1 MKEHRE
7 LVVCLLLLVGVYA
20 APSPCEN
27 LKELPIC
34 NETQY
39 EAYRSCVEEVKSLR
53 IARQTQC
60 PQLYAAARPTVVE
73 SNAVQQA
80 KTDTS
85 LSDVVEPSID
95 IIPALQS
102 VVTVKPV
109 ECNHSLDNTP
119 MLKSLNRKMIV
130 QMEDEDY
137 EYQVPTNI
145 TTVIRLTNVVNNT
158 NIVNVPTHV
167 NTTNVN
173 NIHVYANITEGDSAL
188 KQDEPR
194 CCTAVQPKSCH
205 MSTQGYR
212 CKHKKFK
219 TCGTQCT
226 ADIVHVQRRKRCDG
240 HGNCKQKIAY
250 VPQPE
255 KPTCVYVEQW
265 PFVVCGKP
273 ANMQVVCD
281 GCYDHYGQGLEALHG
296 QLPNQCRGC
305 YDDAFN
311 QGPLYRRGP
320 VLRPFY
326 YHEPPCYITGTCP
339 MSYGDCGYGCYGH
352 EMVDPAWGVQPSY
365 EQSPYDPVMNE
376 VNSAYLS
383 HELETANDTE
393 NDWGVPVHKCTVVSD
408 DNTISVQ
415 NCTNVVENQYAAAPS
430 NYPYY
435 KVPQEVRKP
444 YKVRQTMQR
453 QQMIEEI
460 EEMDPSSGDGVI
472 IQSSQASFV
481 NDDDSYYYDY
491 SQ

>member
-1 MKEHRE
+1 MKE
-7 LVVCLLLLVGVYA
+7 LGGLFVCTLLVA
-20 APSPCEN
+20 CAFTAPSPCEN
-27 LKELPIC
+27 LEDVRVC
-34 NETQY
+34 NDTQY
-39 EAYRSCVEEVKSLR
+39 ETYRECVEEVRSLKQK
-53 IARQTQC
+53 RQIIC
-60 PQLYAAARPTVVE
+60 PQLYSTVLPIE
-73 SNAVQQA
+73 TETSGLQQNEPDLSNDIPV
-80 KTDTS
+80 DII
-85 LSDVVEPSID
+85 EPSIQ

-109 ECNHSLDNTP
+109 ESNLLPNSKP
-119 MLKSLNRKMIV
+119 MLKSLDRKVIV
-130 QMEDEDY
+130 QTDEEDY
-137 EYQVPTNI
+137 EYQVPTNV

-158 NIVNVPTHV
+158 NLINVPVNV
-167 NTTNVN
+167 NNTNVN
-173 NIHVYANITEGDSAL
+173 NIHVYANITESL
-188 KQDEPR
+188 DESMRDGEPK

-205 MSTQGYR
+205 MSTKGYK

-219 TCGTQCT
+219 TCGSQCT
-226 ADIVHVQRRKRCDG
+226 SDIVHVQRRKRCDSQ
-240 HGNCKQKIAY
+240 GNCKHKIAY

-255 KPTCVYVEQW
+255 KPTCIYIEQW

-281 GCYDHYGQGLEALHG
+281 GCYDHYGRGMEGLHG

-305 YDDAFN
+305 YDDAFD

-339 MSYGDCGYGCYGH
+339 MNYGDCGYGCYGH
-352 EMVDPAWGVQPSY
+352 ELVDPAWGAP
-365 EQSPYDPVMNE
+365 SPYDPRMDETNM
-376 VNSAYLS
+376 AYLDQD
-383 HELETANDTE
+383 LEISNDTE

-415 NCTNVVENQYAAAPS
+415 NCTSTVDNQYAAAPS

-435 KVPQEVRKP
+435 KPLREVQKP
-444 YKVRQTMQR
+444 YTVKQSKQR

-460 EEMDPSSGDGVI
+460 EEIDPSSGDGIVV
-472 IQSSQASFV
+472 QNSQVSFV
-481 NDDDSYYYDY
+481 DDDDSYYNDY